1 MKKFWCKHP
10 GKKEMKG
17 KMHKACGGIYFFGFI
32 GAVIYY
38 LQQSATFWQGL
49 VGILKAIVWPAFLVY
64 HLLG

>member
-17 KMHKACGGIYFFGFI
+17 KTHKACGGIYFLGFI

-38 LQQSATFWQGL
+38 LQQGEGV
-49 VGILKAIVWPAFLVY
+49 VGILKAIVWPLFFVMKV
-64 HLLG
+64 LGL